1 MPCEG
6 RVAAMDEKSKSAL
19 RDRLESERARLEA
32 EVAELDVHERES
44 LSQVSSDQPYRDHMS
59 DQGSA
64 TFEREF
70 DMTLEENSR
79 EALEAVR
86 DALDRFDAGTY
97 GICERCEAE
106 IPVARLEAVPTA
118 TMCIAC
124 KEADE
129 TR

>member
-1 MPCEG
+1 
-6 RVAAMDEKSKSAL
+6 MDAQSKSAL
-19 RDRLESERARLEA
+19 KDRLESERTRLEA
-32 EVAELDVHERES
+32 EIAELDAHERES
-44 LSQVSSDQPYRDHMS
+44 LSQASSDQPYRDHMS

-70 DMTLEENSR
+70 DMSLEENSR
-79 EALEAVR
+79 EALDAVR
-86 DALDRFDAGTY
+86 DALRRFDAGTY
-97 GICERCEAE
+97 GVCERCGAE